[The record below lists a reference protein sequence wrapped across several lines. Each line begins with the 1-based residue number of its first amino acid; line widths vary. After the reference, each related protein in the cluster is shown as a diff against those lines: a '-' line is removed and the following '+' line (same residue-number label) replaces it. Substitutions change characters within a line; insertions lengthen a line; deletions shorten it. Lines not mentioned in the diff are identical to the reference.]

1 MDLSTLNPWAILVAT
16 IAGFVLGGIW
26 YSPLLFARR
35 WMAAAGLDE
44 ATLQNANMG
53 KIFGGA
59 FALTLLAAANLAA
72 FLGPERNPGW
82 GVAAGLLAAVW
93 VCAALG
99 VLYLFERRPLALF
112 VINGGYWLVTFAT
125 MGAILGTWK

>member
-1 MDLSTLNPWAILVAT
+1 MDPSALNPWAILAAAA
-16 IAGFVLGGIW
+16 IAFVLGGVW
-26 YSPLLFARR
+26 YSPMLFARR
-35 WMAAAGLDE
+35 WMVAAGLDE
-44 ATLQNANMG
+44 ATLQGSNMG

-59 FALTLLAAANLAA
+59 FVLTLLAAANLAA

-82 GVAAGLLAAVW
+82 GVAAGVLAAVW
-93 VCAALG
+93 VCAAIG

-112 VINGGYWLVTFAT
+112 VVNAGYWLVAFAA

>member
-1 MDLSTLNPWAILVAT
+1 MDPSTLNPWAILVAAA
-16 IAGFVLGGIW
+16 AGFVLGGVW
-26 YSPLLFARR
+26 YSPMLFAKR
-35 WMAAAGLDE
+35 WMLAAGLDE
-44 ATLQNANMG
+44 ETLRSSNMG
-53 KIFGGA
+53 KVFGGA
-59 FALTLLAAANLAA
+59 FLLTLLAAVNLAA

-99 VLYLFERRPLALF
+99 VLYLFERRPLVQF
-112 VINGGYWLVTFAT
+112 VINAGYWLVTFAA